1 MEIIIKVNGRRIAE
15 QIEPDLLLI
24 DFLRTVHRPQFAVSQ
39 PLFTL

>member
-24 DFLRTVHRPQFAVSQ
+24 ELVEKTWLLQCKMR
-39 PLFTL
+39 L